1 MPTCSLYAV
10 RFLPS
15 PHLPHPTSTHRDL
28 SQYNDAARTVYTNL
42 SLPVGHIFLD
52 DTQTAVTYK
61 DIMPYKRMAAQFR
74 GHMGLV
80 LCRRKDHGYVMT
92 SFGLSDTD
100 ANYPAFGV
108 SESFALDSAKHV
120 MFTGSNYDDLT
131 DMDDKK
137 LEETLVGFGEAYIN
151 GELTPKMVWY
161 PGRVNGAHPGVF
173 TEANWGKAERN
184 ALVFLSSALGAAG
197 RKVGEVGERGKGEEG
212 VEAAKV
218 RAAVTQRLEV
228 LHKVA
233 EVLKMSQVSSL
244 ALYKVDATHSLFQPS
259 IFPGA
264 TADPGD
270 GMHMLVTVQ
279 QNAWP
284 TRTTYKGKWK
294 YKSII
299 RWAAK
304 QGLLSSA
311 DLKRIES
318 RWKTKSKAKRTKTKG
333 KDEL

>member
-1 MPTCSLYAV
+1 M
-10 RFLPS
+10 
-15 PHLPHPTSTHRDL
+15 
-28 SQYNDAARTVYTNL
+28 YTNL

-80 LCRRKDHGYVMT
+80 LCRRKDHGYVMA

-120 MFTGSNYDDLT
+120 LFTGSNYDDLT
-131 DMDDKK
+131 DMGDDKK
-137 LEETLVGFGEAYIN
+137 LEETLVGFGESYVN
-151 GELTPKMVWY
+151 GGLTPKMVWY

-184 ALVFLSSALGAAG
+184 ALVFLSSALGVAG
-197 RKVGEVGERGKGEEG
+197 GKAGEGKEGEEG
-212 VEAAKV
+212 GEAAKT
-218 RAAVTQRLEV
+218 RATVTQRLEV

-233 EVLKMSQVSSL
+233 ELLKISQVSSL
-244 ALYKVDATHSLFQPS
+244 ALYKVDATHELFQPS

-279 QNAWP
+279 RNAWP
-284 TRTTYKGKWK
+284 TRATYKGKWR
-294 YKSII
+294 YKPII

-304 QGLLSSA
+304 QGLLTSA

-318 RWKTKSKAKRTKTKG
+318 RWKTKSKAKRTKTTTG